1 MVFKYIG
8 FIFTLLWAYT
18 FIRAQG
24 IFGKKAG
31 ILFTIFISK
40 ISWITFI
47 IACYYGIK
55 NFSFYYALGGI
66 AFSIIAVHLVFNK
79 LATYIKDKINDDEK
93 LLKIK
98 TVAEYLIIGLIVY
111 YIFI

>member
-1 MVFKYIG
+1 MLFKYIG

-55 NFSFYYALGGI
+55 NFPFYYTVIGI
-66 AFSIIAVHLVFNK
+66 IFSVIMVHLAFSRFAV
-79 LATYIKDKINDDEK
+79 YIKNKINDDKK

-98 TVAEYLIIGLIVY
+98 TVAEYLIIALIVY
-111 YIFI
+111 YILS

>member
-8 FIFTLLWAYT
+8 FIFTLIWAYT
-18 FIRAQG
+18 FIKAQG
-24 IFGKKAG
+24 IFSRKTG

-79 LATYIKDKINDDEK
+79 LAARIKDKINDDEK

>member
-1 MVFKYIG
+1 MVLKYIG
-8 FIFTLLWAYT
+8 FILTLLWAYT

-24 IFGKKAG
+24 IFDKKTG

-47 IACYYGIK
+47 VACFYGIK

-66 AFSIIAVHLVFNK
+66 VFSIAAVHLIFWR
-79 LATYIKDKINDDEK
+79 LATYIKKKINDDEK

>member
-24 IFGKKAG
+24 IFGKKSG

-55 NFSFYYALGGI
+55 NFSFYYAVIGI
-66 AFSIIAVHLVFNK
+66 IFSVIMVHLAFSRFAV
-79 LATYIKDKINDDEK
+79 YIKNKINDDKK

-98 TVAEYLIIGLIVY
+98 TVAEYLIIALIVY
-111 YIFI
+111 YILS